1 MSSISVPRAASKRVT
16 GCARVRSRGSGY
28 SRMVL
33 RAMGRACNMGAAAP
47 VIQRTNLT
55 LNRMPAGCHASIT
68 TKISAAGA
76 QVRPRNEEWR
86 MVSNQVLVA
95 RLATGLLILGFA
107 LSGCS
112 HFRSHQQASTESAA
126 PATVSGSPSSGTPA
140 EPEVTATEAAA
151 NAAGTRT
158 VVEPPPPPD
167 TSLLKPGA
175 PMHYTVKRGDTLW
188 GIATMYLKDPWLWPE
203 VWIINPQIPNPHLIY
218 PGDTLALAFGADGRP
233 QISVEQAGAARLEP
247 RLRSTAL
254 DNAIPTIPYSAIAAF
269 LSRPSVM
276 SSEQISHAPYVLAFR
291 DRHEVAGS
299 GNEVYV
305 RNLSAGENARF
316 AVVHVATPL
325 RDPDDGKVVG
335 YEGIYTA
342 TALVQRPGD
351 PAKALLIDP
360 ARETLRGDRLLSTDA
375 SETPINFALHA
386 PAAPVHG
393 RIIDVVGG
401 VELVG
406 QYQVVV
412 INRGKRHGLEA
423 GNVLAVD
430 QAGDVVHDLYRGGR
444 NIGSTVGIAFAPKV
458 RLPDERSGTLLVFKV
473 FDRLSYGL
481 IVGAS
486 NAIHVADVVRNP

>member
-1 MSSISVPRAASKRVT
+1 
-16 GCARVRSRGSGY
+16 
-28 SRMVL
+28 
-33 RAMGRACNMGAAAP
+33 
-47 VIQRTNLT
+47 
-55 LNRMPAGCHASIT
+55 
-68 TKISAAGA
+68 
-76 QVRPRNEEWR
+76 

-95 RLATGLLILGFA
+95 RLAAGSLALALS

-112 HFRSHQQASTESAA
+112 HFRGHTAPSAA
-126 PATVSGSPSSGTPA
+126 APPAVSSTPSAEAASATT
-140 EPEVTATEAAA
+140 EPEMTATEAAA
-151 NAAGTRT
+151 AAAGTRT
-158 VVEPPPPPD
+158 VTVPPPPPD

-188 GIATMYLKDPWLWPE
+188 TIATMYLKDPWLWPE
-203 VWIINPQIPNPHLIY
+203 VWIINPQVPNPHLIY

-233 QISVEQAGAARLEP
+233 QVRLEQAGSARLEP
-247 RLRSTAL
+247 RLRSSAIET
-254 DNAIPTIPYSAIAAF
+254 AIPTIPYSTIAAF
-269 LSRPSVM
+269 LSRPTVVSR
-276 SSEQISHAPYVLAFR
+276 EQISHAPYVLAFR

-325 RDPDDGKVVG
+325 KDPDDGKVVG

-375 SETPINFALHA
+375 KETPVNFALRA
-386 PAAPVHG
+386 PASPVHG

-401 VELVG
+401 TDLVG
-406 QYQVVV
+406 QYEVVV
-412 INRGKRHGLEA
+412 INRGSRHGLEP
-423 GNVLAVD
+423 GNVLAID
-430 QAGDVVHDLYRGGR
+430 QAGDVVHDVYRGGH
-444 NIGSTVGIAFAPKV
+444 NIGSSGGTAFAPKV

-473 FDRLSYGL
+473 FDRISYGL